1 MMDMNFIWL
10 GIVSLILMAIAIPLV
25 LQKVKPNRWYG
36 VRISRTLND
45 DGLWYRANRLYGM
58 AMLTAGGAFFLL
70 SVILGNWRPG
80 EDNQKISLVLFMLE
94 VLIPVFFAQVRA
106 RTLVRK

>member
-1 MMDMNFIWL
+1 
-10 GIVSLILMAIAIPLV
+10 
-25 LQKVKPNRWYG
+25 
-36 VRISRTLND
+36 
-45 DGLWYRANRLYGM
+45 
-58 AMLTAGGAFFLL
+58 MLTAGGAFFLL

-106 RTLVRK
+106 RALARK